1 MVNSSPFRNSARLR
15 TRYYLTETLRIKH
28 KVEDIVDSIGHRL
41 VGGCDAIRLGAS
53 PRAAV
58 AIEDGASHLL
68 VARDAAGI
76 QRAATRRPA
85 FGAALVSPRVAVPVR
100 SVRRSL
106 AGQKVPPNRTAGGRA
121 GKILLIAPNL
131 GVICKQQLLV
141 KVLEGPRRR
150 LLYLL

>member
-85 FGAALVSPRVAVPVR
+85 FGAALVAVPVR

-141 KVLEGPRRR
+141 RVLEGPRRG